1 VKTQTGTSPR
11 RTFREHALRVAPF
24 MLLGP
29 ISGPLAAGV
38 VLNFIDGRP
47 ILACMYAVLFVELT
61 LATPYLAVWLTK
73 AALSLQA

>member
-11 RTFREHALRVAPF
+11 RSFRQHALRVAPF

-38 VLNFIDGRP
+38 VLNFMDGRP
-47 ILACMYAVLFVELT
+47 VLACMYIVLFVELT
-61 LATPYLAVWLTK
+61 LATPFIAAWLMRT
-73 AALSLQA
+73 ALSL